1 MKQFAI
7 CQTKHRVLGPLF
19 IPVFF
24 KQVPGKEFYAIDE
37 RITLN
42 NLSSFESSLQDDE
55 IELVKLNEEYSD
67 SQIVKTFSKKK
78 TNPQDFLSSIDE
90 NLFTLQIRPYIERR
104 LLKCIEI
111 LQGSNIPL
119 FHKEKMNN
127 IYESERISIIEEN
140 VESVFNFKRVNGE
153 LSYFLSIKHL
163 DKEIKLFGKEGAI
176 LVNEPCRIV
185 IGNSLYI
192 FDNIDGKKLLPFF
205 SKEYIQ
211 VPQRAE
217 KKFLE
222 GFVKNVIRKYKVNS
236 DAFKII
242 DKQVKP
248 FTILSFENDLSGKP
262 MLLLKFRYDE
272 ETTYYANKKTELKVV
287 LAEEDSIPVFYRLNR
302 DDAFENEVIF
312 RLLDMGLKNQHS
324 SYFFP
329 LRTKVYDNF
338 FMQYELVNWLNFNA
352 DELKNSGIEVVQNEQ
367 NLRFYLKKFELITSV
382 TENQNDWFDINIIV
396 KFAGFEIPFIRFR
409 NHILNEDRQYLLPD
423 GEIVI
428 LPEEWFSRFK
438 DILAFARIE
447 NTTIALEKQHYILLQ
462 EGLKGLKDS
471 YARKLKKWFDDKP
484 AGQPAIPDS
493 IQAQLRPYQA
503 EGFGW
508 MIKLYENGF
517 GGCLAD
523 DMGLGKTLQ
532 TLTLLVKVIQE
543 ENLKDYGP
551 AVSTF
556 DRQLTIFDMMDKSK
570 LMKSKP
576 SLVVVPTS
584 LIYNWMK
591 EVIKFAPQLK
601 ISYYGGQN
609 RKPLQYYYNEY
620 EIIITSYGIIRN
632 DIELF
637 KKHEFLYVILDE
649 SQLVKN
655 PLSKTY
661 KALLQLK
668 TEYRLALT
676 GTPIEN
682 SLTDLWAQMN
692 FLNPGL
698 LGSLEF
704 FKNEFKFA
712 IEKEHNDE
720 QAGKLR
726 KLINP
731 FILRRTKGEVA
742 KDLPD
747 ISEQTIFCDMSQ
759 EQFSFYEAEKS
770 KARNII
776 MQSIASQGVK
786 KSSII
791 LLQTL
796 TRLRQIANH
805 PVLVNEEYS
814 GFSGKF
820 EEISRNLENIVSE
833 GHKVLVFSSFVKHL
847 DLFARFCD
855 DKRLSYSYLTG
866 ETSNRGE
873 VVETFQ
879 ENQEIRIFLIS
890 LKAGGFGLN
899 LTAADYVF
907 LLDPWWNPAVEQQ
920 ALSRAHRIGQDKN
933 VFVYRFI
940 AKDTIEE
947 KILMLQEKKSGLAEA
962 FISSNNPFAGIEEK
976 DVLEL
981 FE

>member
-7 CQTKHRVLGPLF
+7 CHTKHRVLGTLF
-19 IPVFF
+19 IPVVF
-24 KQVPGKEFYAIDE
+24 KQIPGKEFYAIDE

-42 NLSSFESSLQDDE
+42 NLSAFETSLKEDE
-55 IELVKLNEEYSD
+55 IELVKLIEEYSD
-67 SQIVKTFSKKK
+67 SQLVKVFSKKK
-78 TNPQDFLSSIDE
+78 TNPQDFLSSLDE

-104 LLKCIEI
+104 LLKCTEI
-111 LQGSNIPL
+111 LLGSNIPVY
-119 FHKEKMNN
+119 HKEKMNN

-140 VESVFNFKRVNGE
+140 VESVFNFKRINGE

-163 DKEIKLFGKEGAI
+163 DKEIKLFRKEGSL
-176 LVNEPCRIV
+176 LVNEPCCIV
-185 IGNSLYI
+185 IGNKLYV

-205 SKEYIQ
+205 TKEYIQ
-211 VPQRAE
+211 VPPRAE

-248 FTILSFENDLSGKP
+248 QTILSLENDLSGKP

-287 LAEEDSIPVFYRLNR
+287 LKEEEGIPVFYRLNR
-302 DDAFENEVIF
+302 DYTFENEVIF

-324 SYFFP
+324 SYFLP
-329 LRTKVYDNF
+329 LRMKMLDDI

-352 DELKNSGIEVVQNEQ
+352 DELRNSGIEVLQDE
-367 NLRFYLKKFELITSV
+367 RKIKFYLNKFELITSV
-382 TENQNDWFDINIIV
+382 SESKNDWFDISIIV
-396 KFAGFEIPFIRFR
+396 KFAGFEIPFINFR
-409 NHILNEDRQYLLPD
+409 NHILDENRQYILPD

-447 NTTIALEKQHYILLQ
+447 NSTIALEKQHYILLQ

-484 AGQPAIPDS
+484 AEQPAVPDG

-508 MIKLYENGF
+508 MTKLYENGF

-532 TLTLLVKVIQE
+532 TLTLLLKVIQE

-551 AVSTF
+551 TVSTY
-556 DRQLTIFDMMDKSK
+556 DRQLTIFDMMDKSR

-576 SLVVVPTS
+576 SLIVVPTS
-584 LIYNWMK
+584 LIYNWMN
-591 EVIKFAPQLK
+591 EVAKFTPQLK
-601 ISYYGGQN
+601 ISFYGGQN
-609 RKPLQYYYNEY
+609 RRPLQSYYNEN
-620 EIIITSYGIIRN
+620 EVIITSYGIIRN

-637 KKHEFLYVILDE
+637 KNHHFLYIILDE

-661 KALLQLK
+661 KALLQLNS
-668 TEYRLALT
+668 EYRLALT

-704 FKNEFKFA
+704 FKNEFQFA
-712 IEKEHNDE
+712 IERAHSEE

-759 EQFSFYEAEKS
+759 EQFSFYESEKS
-770 KARNII
+770 KARNIV

-855 DKRLSYSYLTG
+855 EKRLSYSYLTG

-873 VVETFQ
+873 VVQKFQ
-879 ENQEIRIFLIS
+879 ENEEIRIFLIS
-890 LKAGGFGLN
+890 LRAGGFGLN

-907 LLDPWWNPAVEQQ
+907 LLYPWWNPAVEQQ
-920 ALSRAHRIGQDKN
+920 ALSRAHRIGQDKK

-940 AKDTIEE
+940 AKDSIEE
-947 KILMLQEKKSGLAEA
+947 KIVMLQEKKSGLAEA
-962 FISSNNPFAGIEEK
+962 FVSSNNPFAGIEEHE
-976 DVLEL
+976 VLEL